1 MKTIKQLT
9 ELIAETDS
17 QINALEEQKS
27 QKIQHKQHLIMQVTE
42 IIAQSKPEDVDNID
56 SASLP
61 PHLTGLNVQKE
72 AKLVLAGNV
81 LKNKE
86 AELTLA
92 ADAKAEAERALVEA
106 NKANDL
112 ANKQKEEEES
122 T

>member
-1 MKTIKQLT
+1 MKIIKQLQ

-17 QINALEEQKS
+17 QINVLEEQKS

-86 AELTLA
+86 KELTLA

>member
-1 MKTIKQLT
+1 MKTIKQLQ

-17 QINALEEQKS
+17 QINALEEQRA

-86 AELTLA
+86 KELTLA

>member
-86 AELTLA
+86 KELTLA

>member
-1 MKTIKQLT
+1 MKTIKQLQ

-17 QINALEEQKS
+17 QINALEEQTA

-72 AKLVLAGNV
+72 AKLVLAGNE

-86 AELTLA
+86 RELTLA
-92 ADAKAEAERALVEA
+92 ADAKAEAERELVEA